1 MRPARAGEPSLLIV
15 DDEASARLTLSMLL
29 KRAGY
34 RVEEAVRRLDEEPY
48 DVVVTD
54 LRMEGN
60 GGMEILRA
68 AKSVSPSP
76 EGIVLTAYGSI
87 SSAVEAMKLGA
98 FDYLTKPFEPD
109 EGSSPQI
116 PPATCRR
123 LVYPGRGAWGHLPHG
138 DPGRS
143 V

>member
-1 MRPARAGEPSLLIV
+1 MRFAPMENEKP
-15 DDEASARLTLSMLL
+15 T
-29 KRAGY
+29 
-34 RVEEAVRRLDEEPY
+34 
-48 DVVVTD
+48 TD
-54 LRMEGN
+54 
-60 GGMEILRA
+60 
-68 AKSVSPSP
+68 KK
-76 EGIVLTAYGSI
+76 
-87 SSAVEAMKLGA
+87 MKLGG

-123 LVYPGRGAWGHLPHG
+123 LVYPGREAWGHLPHG